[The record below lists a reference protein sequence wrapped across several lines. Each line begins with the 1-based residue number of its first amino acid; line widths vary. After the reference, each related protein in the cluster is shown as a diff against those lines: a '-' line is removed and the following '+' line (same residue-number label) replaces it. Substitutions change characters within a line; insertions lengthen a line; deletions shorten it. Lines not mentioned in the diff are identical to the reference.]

1 MLTHINYFVGYGAF
15 VANSWMV
22 RPYRAR
28 NPKKGDVVFLIS
40 WAEAGPVLVG
50 VFTIG
55 ELVEYEAAIGVVP
68 KLLVVL
74 PKLSVPS
81 NLFPE
86 LELKGGEEKDGRWLH
101 LIDEDTSRV
110 LQRISQEYLDSADSP
125 LSFGKK
131 RTREKKEKRQKTAEE
146 FFETIEK
153 SANKRIGQGKF
164 RDDLVRVYAGR
175 CAITECPID
184 EVLSAAHIWDYS
196 LSECQD
202 VWNGILLRAD
212 IHLLFDR
219 HLLRIFPGD
228 PPLVMLDP
236 DLQKSELY
244 KNLNRHPMRLPKP
257 FDPRTNAEL
266 LRRWDAANKMCRP
279 FPDPKG

>member
-1 MLTHINYFVGYGAF
+1 MLTHINYFVGSKALD
-15 VANSWMV
+15 ANSWMV
-22 RPYRAR
+22 RPYLAR
-28 NPKKGDVVFLIS
+28 IPKKGDLVFLIG
-40 WAEAGPVLVG
+40 WADAGPVLVS

-55 ELVEYEAAIGVVP
+55 ALVEYAAAIGVVP
-68 KLLVVL
+68 KLLIGL
-74 PKLSVPS
+74 PDLPVPS

-86 LELKGGEEKDGRWLH
+86 PGIEEGEEKDSRWLH
-101 LIDEDTSRV
+101 LIDEDTGRV
-110 LQRISQEYLDSADSP
+110 LHRISQEYLDSTDSP

-131 RTREKKEKRQKTAEE
+131 RTREKKEKSQKTAEE

-164 RDDLVRVYAGR
+164 RDDLVRAFGRR

-184 EVLSAAHIWDYS
+184 EVLSAAHIGDYS
-196 LSECQD
+196 LSKCQG

-244 KNLNRHPMRLPKP
+244 KDLHGHPMRLPKP

-266 LRRWDAANKMCRP
+266 RRRWNAANEMCHP
-279 FPDPKG
+279 FPDPPV